1 MNELDYLK
9 EGANAEYFTNSINK
23 TRLNGVVFAPRVY
36 SQISTKRVLVSEW
49 VQGERIDRT
58 KSKGLT
64 DSCSVAMNTYLTM
77 MLETGV
83 LHCDPHPGNLLVT
96 PDGRLCILDWG
107 LVTTLEPDLQLTFIE
122 HIAHLTSKDYEKVPQ
137 DLVKLGFIPAGKE
150 AVALESGVVSVLS
163 EVYTEFAG
171 GGGAAKINV
180 NNVIS
185 KLSGL
190 SDTYGNIFQVP
201 PYFAYIAKAFGVLEG
216 IGLSSDPNYAIVGEC
231 LPYISQRLLSD
242 TNPRTGDALKSF
254 IFGVDKDRFDRVIDS
269 DRVELLVK
277 GYSNYASSTLSTED
291 SASSLTAN
299 IIPGEN
305 SKKVSLS
312 LEKIEY
318 LSDQIIELL
327 FTSTG
332 EISEMSS
339 RANRTP
345 LQQLLIDEISKL
357 IGALSRQQWFSLRQR
372 SGRLSSGRR
381 FIRTFYIFI
390 GHRHIYDYIYTYIH
404 IMKSRS

>member
-1 MNELDYLK
+1 LYFITITDDWGTGFVNELDYLK

-277 GYSNYASSTLSTED
+277 GYSNYA
-291 SASSLTAN
+291 
-299 IIPGEN
+299 
-305 SKKVSLS
+305 
-312 LEKIEY
+312 
-318 LSDQIIELL
+318 
-327 FTSTG
+327 
-332 EISEMSS
+332 
-339 RANRTP
+339 
-345 LQQLLIDEISKL
+345 
-357 IGALSRQQWFSLRQR
+357 
-372 SGRLSSGRR
+372 
-381 FIRTFYIFI
+381 
-390 GHRHIYDYIYTYIH
+390 
-404 IMKSRS
+404 

>member
-49 VQGERIDRT
+49 VQGERIDRA
-58 KSKGLT
+58 KSRGLT

-122 HIAHLTSKDYEKVPQ
+122 HIAHLTSKDYDKVPQ

-277 GYSNYASSTLSTED
+277 GYSNYASSTLSNED
-291 SASSLTAN
+291 SDSSSSSSSTAN
-299 IIPGEN
+299 IVPGGN

-312 LEKIEY
+312 LDKIEY

-332 EISEMSS
+332 EISEISS

-381 FIRTFYIFI
+381 FIS
-390 GHRHIYDYIYTYIH
+390 HILLVTYLIAYIH
-404 IMKSRS
+404 IMQR